1 MDKIEKALIIF
12 GLLGLSF
19 ASFWLGRIS
28 HKNPPISPPI
38 ERIDTLYLRD
48 TITVSNPIYI
58 AKKVVDSVLVP
69 VRDTVSLRDT
79 LFLALAKEQ
88 VEWRDT
94 LSTVWASGVG
104 VAVDSVRH
112 YVTEKV
118 IVKETV
124 HTIREKSRWG
134 VGIQGG
140 VGASKDGLTPYV
152 GVGVSYNILSW

>member
-1 MDKIEKALIIF
+1 MFEKFLGYF
-12 GLLGLSF
+12 GIVLLLAF
-19 ASFWLGRIS
+19 AFWLGCIS
-28 HKNPPISPPI
+28 HKNPPIPPPI
-38 ERIDTLYLRD
+38 EKVDTLYLRD
-48 TITVSNPIYI
+48 TVTVSKPIYF
-58 AKKVVDSVLVP
+58 AKKVVDSVLVS
-69 VRDTVSLRDT
+69 VRDTVTLRDT

-88 VEWRDT
+88 VEWRAT
-94 LSTVWASGVG
+94 LSTVWASGVE

-152 GVGVSYNILSW
+152 GVGVSYNLLAW

>member
-1 MDKIEKALIIF
+1 MFEKFLGYF
-12 GLLGLSF
+12 GIVLLLAF
-19 ASFWLGRIS
+19 AFWLGWIS
-28 HKNPPISPPI
+28 HKNPPIPPPI

-48 TITVSNPIYI
+48 TVTVSKPIYF

-69 VRDTVSLRDT
+69 VRDTVTLRDT
-79 LFLALAKEQ
+79 LFIALEKEQ

-94 LSTVWASGVG
+94 LSTVWASGVE

-112 YVTEKV
+112 YVTERV

-124 HTIREKSRWG
+124 HTVKEKTRWG

-152 GVGVSYNILSW
+152 GVGVSYNLLSW